1 MLGPL
6 DTGLRGMQAGFD
18 RLDRA
23 AARVANDGAAGD
35 LAGNLVEVVQAQV
48 QVRVNAAVVRA
59 AEDTIGTLLDV
70 LA

>member
-6 DTGLRGMQAGFD
+6 DTGLRGIQSGFE

-23 AARVANDGAAGD
+23 ATRVANDGAAGD
-35 LAGNLVEVVQAQV
+35 LAGNLVEIALATT

-59 AEDTIGTLLDV
+59 ADETIGTLIDV